1 MASARKYLGYFFKGL
16 DVLNKTLLF
25 IAVSSFCII
34 CFAQVIFRYVF
45 NNSIVWADQACRY
58 LFCVS
63 TFLGAALCV
72 NEKKHTSIDILA
84 EVLPK
89 KFLPY
94 QTILIYTLIAV
105 FGVVLI
111 DSGITLAAKSMR
123 QKVTTLP
130 LNMGVIYGMIP
141 FSAAIITINAL
152 RVVGREIE
160 MVITRCRKEE
170 NA

>member
-72 NEKKHTSIDILA
+72 NEKNI
-84 EVLPK
+84 P
-89 KFLPY
+89 P
-94 QTILIYTLIAV
+94 LI
-105 FGVVLI
+105 FW
-111 DSGITLAAKSMR
+111 
-123 QKVTTLP
+123 Q
-130 LNMGVIYGMIP
+130 
-141 FSAAIITINAL
+141 
-152 RVVGREIE
+152 
-160 MVITRCRKEE
+160 RCFQRSFYPIRPSLFVH
-170 NA
+170 